1 MNVLVIGATGFIGAV
16 VAAALAGAGHDVSA
30 LRHSGGRATE
40 YRPVPG
46 DLTDPVS
53 LTRAAAGFDRVV
65 HAGPPLGADL
75 DLAGVDALLASGS
88 PLVYTTGAAVLGG
101 GSHDEDSE
109 PDPHPVVAWRA
120 EVERRV
126 RAAGGRVVRPGM
138 LYGEGGGSVPALLAA
153 KAAERGT
160 GVYIGEPGV
169 RWPVVHVADLAALYV
184 AVVEHAEPGTVWHG
198 MSETVRL
205 DELARVLGG
214 GTAAPWPL
222 EEATAELGPIAGLY
236 TLDQDISSDK
246 TRRLLDWTPK
256 HTSILAHLSAEPPS
270 PAR

>member
-1 MNVLVIGATGFIGAV
+1 MNVLIIGATGFVGSA
-16 VAAALAGAGHDVSA
+16 VAAALAEAGHDVA
-30 LRHSGGRATE
+30 VLRRPGGRE
-40 YRPVPG
+40 LPYRSVPG
-46 DLTDPVS
+46 DLTDPAS
-53 LTRAAAGFDRVV
+53 LKRAAAGFDRVV
-65 HAGPPLGADL
+65 HIGAPLGEEL
-75 DLAGVDALLASGS
+75 DLAGVDALVDAGS

-101 GSHDEDSE
+101 GTADEDTE
-109 PDPHPVVAWRA
+109 PRPHPFVSWRA

-138 LYGEGGGSVPALLAA
+138 VYGGGGGAVPALLAA

-184 AVVEHAEPGTVWHG
+184 AVVERAGPGTVWHG
-198 MSETVRL
+198 TGETARL
-205 DELARVLGG
+205 DEIARALGG
-214 GTAAPWPL
+214 GTAVPWPL
-222 EEATAELGPIAGLY
+222 EEATAELGPLAGLFV
-236 TLDQDISSDK
+236 LDQDISSDR

-256 HTSILAHLSAEPPS
+256 HTAIVDHLKAEPPV